1 MIKEEI
7 KMKKCH
13 RRNMGKAIL
22 AGILSAAML
31 TPGMTCFASE
41 AESASE
47 EIIPIRWITAGTP
60 QTGIDQVLE
69 EVNKI
74 LAERYGL
81 ELQLEIY
88 DYGSYDEKMNM
99 MISSG
104 EAFDVCFTTQ
114 NWLNKYQPNV
124 SRGAFL
130 PLDDLIEANAPELK
144 NILPEFLFEQARVGG
159 SIYAIPNYQICY
171 DSFGFMMRK
180 DLVDKYEFDWENVES
195 VEDMYPFWDAVRD
208 NEPDLYP
215 VGDLSIQAFENDFV
229 AMKMMDGYYKVAD
242 SGVPM
247 YIKKDDDT
255 YTVDWFPE
263 EMKKH
268 LEEFGELYDNGYI
281 RDDII
286 TLQDDSADITAGK
299 YASRLGIVKPGGE
312 IEQKQLAGGFD
323 YVQVSLT
330 DPVVNALSARG
341 AMNAVS
347 SSSEHPEA
355 AIKMIE
361 VMNTDKEIFN
371 MLNFGIE
378 GVNYTMEGGFVKE
391 IPDSGYFFN
400 SGWALG
406 NQFNA
411 YLVEG
416 QKEGVWEETMEI
428 NNNADVSPLSG
439 FSFNE
444 EPMATQMA
452 QMSSVAAEY
461 KFMSLYDDF
470 DERFEQYVTK
480 MEQAGVEEYKAEL
493 QKQLDEWLTANGK
506 K

>member
-1 MIKEEI
+1 
-7 KMKKCH
+7 
-13 RRNMGKAIL
+13 
-22 AGILSAAML
+22 
-31 TPGMTCFASE
+31 
-41 AESASE
+41 
-47 EIIPIRWITAGTP
+47 
-60 QTGIDQVLE
+60 
-69 EVNKI
+69 
-74 LAERYGL
+74 
-81 ELQLEIY
+81 
-88 DYGSYDEKMNM
+88 
-99 MISSG
+99 
-104 EAFDVCFTTQ
+104 
-114 NWLNKYQPNV
+114 
-124 SRGAFL
+124 
-130 PLDDLIEANAPELK
+130 
-144 NILPEFLFEQARVGG
+144 
-159 SIYAIPNYQICY
+159 
-171 DSFGFMMRK
+171 
-180 DLVDKYEFDWENVES
+180 
-195 VEDMYPFWDAVRD
+195 
-208 NEPDLYP
+208 
-215 VGDLSIQAFENDFV
+215 
-229 AMKMMDGYYKVAD
+229 
-242 SGVPM
+242 
-247 YIKKDDDT
+247 
-255 YTVDWFPE
+255 
-263 EMKKH
+263 
-268 LEEFGELYDNGYI
+268 
-281 RDDII
+281 
-286 TLQDDSADITAGK
+286 
-299 YASRLGIVKPGGE
+299 
-312 IEQKQLAGGFD
+312 
-323 YVQVSLT
+323 
-330 DPVVNALSARG
+330 
-341 AMNAVS
+341 MNAVS

-378 GVNYTMEGGFVKE
+378 GVNYTMEDGFVKE